1 MRRREPVERGVH
13 PTKATLLDTAV
24 TLLDT
29 LHVDQITAEMV
40 LDRSGVSRGSLYHH
54 FEDLPDLLETA
65 LVARFAR
72 AIDESVARLR
82 TAYAKAGSVDDLR
95 RFLGEVTRGTQA
107 RRLAARRKQR
117 VIAFAEALDSERML
131 ARLGLEQRRLTGA
144 MTDVIAAAQERGWM
158 RRELDPHAVAV
169 LIQSYTLGRIIDDVD
184 PEGVDEAAWIALID
198 HVVGSLLTDADD

>member
-1 MRRREPVERGVH
+1 VERGVH